1 MSRIPR
7 DDKPT
12 RRVTTIVSQASIRH
26 DPIWSAPPP
35 ARTLVEYASVWGRP
49 EAAADDLA
57 RHIPPADATG
67 RGTQPGQPCHPR
79 RGTAAARTPSR
90 HVRRESIM
98 SGSTAE
104 TEIFEQHRR
113 HLTGVAYRIT
123 GSWTDAEDIAQDV
136 WLRWANAHRDVDRPH
151 NWLLRVTVRVSLDR
165 LRRLKRRRETYVGP
179 WLPEPLSLAPDP
191 EDTAELRD
199 TLMVGMLLVLESLSP
214 LERAVFVLRD
224 AFAWDYEDIAEAL
237 GRSPAAV
244 RQLARR
250 AHHHVEQ
257 ARPRFAVDE
266 RRAAESTERFL
277 RACLDG
283 KVDDLL
289 RVLSPDVV
297 MYTDGGGEAP
307 APKRALVGTREVLS
321 FLAGLG
327 RKNAFARRKVQARPC
342 QYASRHHHQHRRPGA
357 VGHDIRP

>member
-1 MSRIPR
+1 M
-7 DDKPT
+7 
-12 RRVTTIVSQASIRH
+12 
-26 DPIWSAPPP
+26 
-35 ARTLVEYASVWGRP
+35 G
-49 EAAADDLA
+49 
-57 RHIPPADATG
+57 
-67 RGTQPGQPCHPR
+67 
-79 RGTAAARTPSR
+79 
-90 HVRRESIM
+90 RESIM
-98 SGSTAE
+98 TSGTAE

-113 HLTGVAYRIT
+113 QVTGVAYRIT

-136 WLRWANAHRDVDRPH
+136 WLRWAKVHQDVDRPR
-151 NWLLRVTVRVSLDR
+151 NWLLRVTVRASLDR
-165 LRRLKRRRETYVGP
+165 LRRLKRRRETYLGP
-179 WLPEPLSLAPDP
+179 WLPEPVSLAPDP

-214 LERAVFVLRD
+214 LERAVFVLRE

-250 AHHHVEQ
+250 AHQHVEQ

-283 KVDDLL
+283 NVDDLL

-307 APKRALVGTREVLS
+307 APKRALVGAHEVLS
-321 FLAGLG
+321 FFAGLG
-327 RKNAFARRKVQARPC
+327 RKNVFADSTFGIS
-342 QYASRHHHQHRRPGA
+342 YLNTHPGIITSTHGQVMSA
-357 VGHDIRP
+357 MTFDYDPSGRIVAIYVTSAPSKLAHVSATAAAGPGNGH

>member
-1 MSRIPR
+1 M
-7 DDKPT
+7 T
-12 RRVTTIVSQASIRH
+12 
-26 DPIWSAPPP
+26 
-35 ARTLVEYASVWGRP
+35 
-49 EAAADDLA
+49 
-57 RHIPPADATG
+57 
-67 RGTQPGQPCHPR
+67 
-79 RGTAAARTPSR
+79 
-90 HVRRESIM
+90 
-98 SGSTAE
+98 GSTAE

-113 HLTGVAYRIT
+113 SLTGVAYRIT

-136 WLRWANAHRDVDRPH
+136 WLRWANAHSDVDKPR
-151 NWLLRVTVRVSLDR
+151 NWLLRVTVRASLDR
-165 LRRLKRRRETYVGP
+165 LRRLKRRRETYLGP
-179 WLPEPLSLAPDP
+179 WLPEPVSLAPDP

-214 LERAVFVLRD
+214 LERAVFVLRE

-237 GRSPAAV
+237 GRSPTAV

-250 AHHHVEQ
+250 AHQHVEQ

-283 KVDDLL
+283 NVETLL

-307 APKRALVGTREVLS
+307 APKRALVGAREVLS

-327 RKNAFARRKVQARPC
+327 RKNVFADATFTVG
-342 QYASRHHHQHRRPGA
+342 HLNMRPGIITTTEGQVMSA
-357 VGHDIRP
+357 TTFDYDRSGRIVAIYVISAPSKLAYVSATASADPA